1 MLIVNC
7 YLLQRKK
14 GRYMLSCLCRRRGYI
29 STSIGK
35 TVVRSA
41 SIVLAL
47 CISLICVPQ
56 CYAADSSIT
65 INAPSNTSQVWVD
78 VEGTNI
84 SPDKIGGTIDNKS
97 IKFIASPSGV
107 TSINALGGGAHS
119 LALQAVKKRDNQLIF
134 VTCADANNVI
144 LQESKLTVS
153 LAGGL
158 KIQEQHSNKT
168 DNTDHNN
175 TQDNHDSYSSSSDNN
190 NQNASSENNSSHV
203 SDKSHNNGSAIDKG
217 NETQSD
223 HNNANNSSNN
233 SNSNIHDGSHSS
245 SQVAKR
251 KHFVS
256 VLSAT
261 GVGMTCIVLVAAI
274 AAFVGMS
281 MRLNVNGAHA
291 KKEK

>member
-1 MLIVNC
+1 M
-7 YLLQRKK
+7 KK
-14 GRYMLSCLCRRRGYI
+14 
-29 STSIGK
+29 
-35 TVVRSA
+35 
-41 SIVLAL
+41 
-47 CISLICVPQ
+47 
-56 CYAADSSIT
+56 
-65 INAPSNTSQVWVD
+65 
-78 VEGTNI
+78 
-84 SPDKIGGTIDNKS
+84 
-97 IKFIASPSGV
+97 
-107 TSINALGGGAHS
+107 H
-119 LALQAVKKRDNQLIF
+119 DNQLIF

-158 KIQEQHSNKT
+158 KIQDQHNNKI

-175 TQDNHDSYSSSSDNN
+175 TQNNHDSYSSSSDNN
-190 NQNASSENNSSHV
+190 NQNAGSENNSSNV
-203 SDKSHNNGSAIDKG
+203 SDKSNNSVIDKG
-217 NETQSD
+217 SKTQSA

-233 SNSNIHDGSHSS
+233 SNSNINDDSHSS

>member
-1 MLIVNC
+1 
-7 YLLQRKK
+7 
-14 GRYMLSCLCRRRGYI
+14 MLSCLYRRRGYI

-56 CYAADSSIT
+56 CYAADSSVT

-84 SPDKIGGTIDNKS
+84 NPSNIGGTIDNKS

-119 LALQAVKKRDNQLIF
+119 LALQAVKKHDNQLIF

-158 KIQEQHSNKT
+158 KIQDQHNNKI

-190 NQNASSENNSSHV
+190 NQNAGSENNSSNV
-203 SDKSHNNGSAIDKG
+203 SDKSNNSVIAKGSK
-217 NETQSD
+217 TQSA

-233 SNSNIHDGSHSS
+233 SNSNINDDSHSS